1 MKFSEAEGKL
11 KNLVNQEVTIEYI
24 VNIIKSIDSY
34 QSKTNTILSS
44 QPNPYTDTPLGR
56 MVDPDTGERLVK
68 SVKDMKVD
76 FSYQR
81 FLKLRALIKRLE
93 DNNGEFSPTRASCIN
108 VRVRS
113 NGEEFIWDGLRRAVL
128 SGLKDIWE
136 LPTVSFIH
144 KAKTKTEQKSEEAKD
159 FSSFNGKGQESM
171 RKEEV
176 WKADY
181 LAQDDEALELGS
193 IMQACNLDILS
204 VLQNGGWTLGGFAI
218 FQSCATG
225 SKKIDSQHLEQASRI
240 IQNSFTNDKSVK
252 GYLITGIAK
261 YLETVNSM
269 LDACQDSSDDYNCEA
284 VQDLDLVEES
294 LTEYLR
300 LWIKSKKEATQEK
313 LIAPS
318 EANKQ
323 VESAAFHFFNKV
335 VSPNLVDYDNKVE
348 LRKTFIKDFGLDD
361 ENFK

>member
-56 MVDPDTGERLVK
+56 MIDPDTGERLVK

-136 LPTVSFIH
+136 LPTVSFVH
-144 KAKTKTEQKSEEAKD
+144 KSKTKTEQKSEEAKD

-181 LAQDDEALELGS
+181 LAQDDEALELGD
-193 IMQACNLDILS
+193 IMKSCNLDILG
-204 VLQNGGWTLGGFAI
+204 VLQNGGWSLGGFAI
-218 FQSCATG
+218 FQSSSVG
-225 SKKIDSQHLEQASRI
+225 SKKINSEYLEQSSRI
-240 IQNSFTNDKSVK
+240 IQQSFTNDNSVK

-261 YLETVNSM
+261 YLETVDNW
-269 LDACQDSSDDYNCEA
+269 LEACHDGDDAYDCES
-284 VQDLDLVEES
+284 VMELDLVEDA
-294 LTEYLR
+294 LIEYTKE
-300 LWIKSKKEATQEK
+300 WMNGKKDPTQAK
-313 LIAPS
+313 LISPS
-318 EANKQ
+318 ESNHQ
-323 VESAAFHFFNKV
+323 VESAAFNFYNKV
-335 VSPNLVDYDNKVE
+335 VRPNLSDTVVKNTLK
-348 LRKTFIKDFGLDD
+348 RQFIEEFGLDAD
-361 ENFK
+361 NF

>member
-24 VNIIKSIDSY
+24 VNIIKSIDSLKV
-34 QSKTNTILSS
+34 KTNTIFAP
-44 QPNPYTDTPLGR
+44 QPNPYTDTPLGN
-56 MVDPDTGERLVK
+56 MFDPDTGERLVK

-108 VRVRS
+108 VRIRS

-136 LPTVSFIH
+136 LPAISFHH

-181 LAQDDEALELGS
+181 LAKEDEALELGD
-193 IMQACNLDILS
+193 IMKSCNLDILG
-204 VLQNGGWTLGGFAI
+204 VLQNGGWSLGL
-218 FQSCATG
+218 S
-225 SKKIDSQHLEQASRI
+225 
-240 IQNSFTNDKSVK
+240 
-252 GYLITGIAK
+252 LIHI
-261 YLETVNSM
+261 
-269 LDACQDSSDDYNCEA
+269 
-284 VQDLDLVEES
+284 
-294 LTEYLR
+294 
-300 LWIKSKKEATQEK
+300 
-313 LIAPS
+313 
-318 EANKQ
+318 
-323 VESAAFHFFNKV
+323 
-335 VSPNLVDYDNKVE
+335 
-348 LRKTFIKDFGLDD
+348 
-361 ENFK
+361 

>member
-24 VNIIKSIDSY
+24 VNIIKSIDSLKV
-34 QSKTNTILSS
+34 KTNTIFAP

-56 MVDPDTGERLVK
+56 MVDPDTGEKLIK

-108 VRVRS
+108 VRIRS

-136 LPTVSFIH
+136 LPAISFHH

-181 LAQDDEALELGS
+181 LAKEDEALELGD
-193 IMQACNLDILS
+193 IMKSCNLDILG
-204 VLQNGGWTLGGFAI
+204 VLQNGGWSLGGFAI
-218 FQSCATG
+218 FQSSSVG
-225 SKKIDSQHLEQASRI
+225 SKKIKSEYLEQSSRI
-240 IQNSFTNDKSVK
+240 IQQSFTNDNSVK

-261 YLETVNSM
+261 YLETVDKW
-269 LDACQDSSDDYNCEA
+269 LEACHDGDDAYDCES
-284 VQDLDLVEES
+284 VMELDLVEDA
-294 LTEYLR
+294 LIEYT
-300 LWIKSKKEATQEK
+300 KEWMNQKTNPTQAK
-313 LIAPS
+313 LISPAES
-318 EANKQ
+318 NHQ
-323 VESAAFHFFNKV
+323 VESAAFNFYNKV
-335 VSPNLVDYDNKVE
+335 VRPNLSDATVKGI
-348 LRKTFIKDFGLDD
+348 LKRQFIEEFGLDAD
-361 ENFK
+361 NF